1 MMGPTVKA
9 SRMAIE
15 RGSDSYPPGIL
26 DLANAPKRLYMLGNP
41 EALQGP
47 AIAIVGTRRPTPYG
61 IALTELAAKLA
72 VEAGIT
78 VVSGGAIGCDQA
90 AGMKALACGGVHV
103 VVLGCG
109 ADVIYPS
116 SSRELID
123 KTLDAGGAVVSIAPW
138 GTKPQRFLFPQRNRV
153 IAALSEAVFIG
164 EAGMPSGTFST
175 AEAAMELGRE
185 VLVAPG
191 SVFSPESRGANY
203 LISVGA
209 CCITDEE
216 SLEIALSR
224 IYGVLRHPH
233 GPLREVESADPRE
246 QRVLRA
252 LTASPMR
259 SEDIARLA
267 GLDARGCLEFLSD
280 LMISGRVEQL
290 IDGRYALTK
299 EVLHAMTAIGQND
312 GSSNQR

>member
-61 IALTELAAKLA
+61 IALTELAAELA

-116 SSRELID
+116 SSRDLID
-123 KTLDAGGAVVSIAPW
+123 KTLEAGGAVVSIAPW

-203 LISVGA
+203 LIGVGA

-224 IYGVLRHPH
+224 IFGVLRHPH

-252 LTASPMR
+252 LAASPMR

>member
-15 RGSDSYPPGIL
+15 RDSDGYPPGVL

-61 IALTELAAKLA
+61 IALTELAAELA

-123 KTLDAGGAVVSIAPW
+123 KTLEAGGAVVSIAPW

-203 LISVGA
+203 LIGVGA

-246 QRVLRA
+246 QRVLHA
-252 LTASPMR
+252 LAASPMR

>member
-9 SRMAIE
+9 SRMTIE
-15 RGSDSYPPGIL
+15 RGSDGYPPGVL

-61 IALTELAAKLA
+61 IALTELAAELA

-78 VVSGGAIGCDQA
+78 VISGGAIGCDQA

-116 SSRELID
+116 SSRDLID
-123 KTLDAGGAVVSIAPW
+123 KTLEAGGAVISIAPW

-203 LISVGA
+203 LIGVGA

-252 LTASPMR
+252 LAASPMR

>member
-15 RGSDSYPPGIL
+15 RGSDGYPPGVL

-61 IALTELAAKLA
+61 IALTELAAELA

-90 AGMKALACGGVHV
+90 AGMKALACGGAHV

-116 SSRELID
+116 SSRDLID
-123 KTLDAGGAVVSIAPW
+123 KTLEAGGAVVSIAPW

-203 LISVGA
+203 LIGVGA

-246 QRVLRA
+246 QRVLRGLA
-252 LTASPMR
+252 ASPMR

>member
-9 SRMAIE
+9 SRMTIE
-15 RGSDSYPPGIL
+15 RGSDGYPPGVL

-61 IALTELAAKLA
+61 IALTELAAELA

-90 AGMKALACGGVHV
+90 AGMKALACGGIHV

-123 KTLDAGGAVVSIAPW
+123 KTLEAGGAVVSIAPW

-233 GPLREVESADPRE
+233 GPLREVESATRANNASCVLWPQARCA
-246 QRVLRA
+246 QR
-252 LTASPMR
+252 
-259 SEDIARLA
+259 I
-267 GLDARGCLEFLSD
+267 
-280 LMISGRVEQL
+280 
-290 IDGRYALTK
+290 
-299 EVLHAMTAIGQND
+299 
-312 GSSNQR
+312 

>member
-1 MMGPTVKA
+1 
-9 SRMAIE
+9 
-15 RGSDSYPPGIL
+15 
-26 DLANAPKRLYMLGNP
+26 
-41 EALQGP
+41 
-47 AIAIVGTRRPTPYG
+47 
-61 IALTELAAKLA
+61 
-72 VEAGIT
+72 
-78 VVSGGAIGCDQA
+78 
-90 AGMKALACGGVHV
+90 
-103 VVLGCG
+103 
-109 ADVIYPS
+109 
-116 SSRELID
+116 
-123 KTLDAGGAVVSIAPW
+123 
-138 GTKPQRFLFPQRNRV
+138 
-153 IAALSEAVFIG
+153 
-164 EAGMPSGTFST
+164 
-175 AEAAMELGRE
+175 MELGRE

-216 SLEIALSR
+216 SLEVALSR
-224 IYGVLRHPH
+224 IFGVLRHPH
-233 GPLREVESADPRE
+233 EPLREVESADPRE

-252 LTASPMR
+252 LAASPMR

-299 EVLHAMTAIGQND
+299 EVLHATTAIGQND

>member
-15 RGSDSYPPGIL
+15 RGSDRYPPGIL

-116 SSRELID
+116 SSRKLID

-164 EAGMPSGTFST
+164 EAGIPSGTFST

-224 IYGVLRHPH
+224 IFGVLRHPH

-246 QRVLRA
+246 QRVLRGLA
-252 LTASPMR
+252 ASPMR

>member
-15 RGSDSYPPGIL
+15 RGSDSYPPGVL
-26 DLANAPKRLYMLGNP
+26 DQADAPRRLYMLENP

-61 IALTELAAKLA
+61 IALTELAAELA

-116 SSRELID
+116 SSRDLID
-123 KTLDAGGAVVSIAPW
+123 KTLEAGGAVVSIAPW

-203 LISVGA
+203 LIGVGA

-224 IYGVLRHPH
+224 IFGVLRHPH

-252 LTASPMR
+252 LAASPMR

>member
-224 IYGVLRHPH
+224 IFGVLRHPH

-246 QRVLRA
+246 QRVLRGLA
-252 LTASPMR
+252 ASPMR

>member
-1 MMGPTVKA
+1 MLGPTVNA
-9 SRMAIE
+9 SRMTIVG
-15 RGSDSYPPGIL
+15 GSVGYPPGFL

-61 IALTELAAKLA
+61 IALTELAAELA

-90 AGMKALACGGVHV
+90 AGKKALACGGVHV

-123 KTLDAGGAVVSIAPW
+123 KTLEAGGAVVSIAPW

-246 QRVLRA
+246 QRVLRGLA
-252 LTASPMR
+252 ASPMR

>member
-1 MMGPTVKA
+1 MIGPTVKA

-15 RGSDSYPPGIL
+15 RGSDGYPPGVL

-116 SSRELID
+116 SSRDLID
-123 KTLDAGGAVVSIAPW
+123 KTLEAGGAVVSIAPW

-203 LISVGA
+203 LIGVGA

-233 GPLREVESADPRE
+233 EPLREVESADPRE
-246 QRVLRA
+246 QCVLRGLA
-252 LTASPMR
+252 ASPMR

>member
-15 RGSDSYPPGIL
+15 RGSDDYPPGVL

-61 IALTELAAKLA
+61 IALTELAAELA

-116 SSRELID
+116 SSRDLID
-123 KTLDAGGAVVSIAPW
+123 KTLEAGGAVVSIAPW

-203 LISVGA
+203 LIGVGA

-233 GPLREVESADPRE
+233 GPLREVESADPCE

-252 LTASPMR
+252 LAASAMR

>member
-15 RGSDSYPPGIL
+15 RGSDSYPPGVL

-61 IALTELAAKLA
+61 IALTELAAELA

-116 SSRELID
+116 SSRDLID
-123 KTLDAGGAVVSIAPW
+123 KTLEAGGAVVSIAPW

-203 LISVGA
+203 LIGVGA

-224 IYGVLRHPH
+224 IFGVLRHPH

-252 LTASPMR
+252 LAASPMR

>member
-1 MMGPTVKA
+1 
-9 SRMAIE
+9 
-15 RGSDSYPPGIL
+15 
-26 DLANAPKRLYMLGNP
+26 
-41 EALQGP
+41 
-47 AIAIVGTRRPTPYG
+47 
-61 IALTELAAKLA
+61 
-72 VEAGIT
+72 
-78 VVSGGAIGCDQA
+78 
-90 AGMKALACGGVHV
+90 
-103 VVLGCG
+103 
-109 ADVIYPS
+109 
-116 SSRELID
+116 
-123 KTLDAGGAVVSIAPW
+123 
-138 GTKPQRFLFPQRNRV
+138 
-153 IAALSEAVFIG
+153 
-164 EAGMPSGTFST
+164 MPSGTFST

-203 LISVGA
+203 LIGVGA

-252 LTASPMR
+252 LAASPMR

>member
-15 RGSDSYPPGIL
+15 RDSDGYPPGVL

-61 IALTELAAKLA
+61 IALTELAAELA

-116 SSRELID
+116 SSRDLID
-123 KTLDAGGAVVSIAPW
+123 KTLEAGGAVVSIAPW

-203 LISVGA
+203 LIGVGA

-252 LTASPMR
+252 LAASPMR

>member
-15 RGSDSYPPGIL
+15 RGSDSYPPGVL

-61 IALTELAAKLA
+61 IALTELAAELA

-116 SSRELID
+116 SSRDLID
-123 KTLDAGGAVVSIAPW
+123 KTLEAGGAVVSIAPW

-203 LISVGA
+203 LIGVGA

-252 LTASPMR
+252 LAASPMR
-259 SEDIARLA
+259 SENIARLA

>member
-15 RGSDSYPPGIL
+15 RGSDSYPPGVL

-203 LISVGA
+203 LIGVGA

-224 IYGVLRHPH
+224 IFGVLRHPH

-246 QRVLRA
+246 QRVLRGLA
-252 LTASPMR
+252 ASPMR

>member
-1 MMGPTVKA
+1 M
-9 SRMAIE
+9 
-15 RGSDSYPPGIL
+15 
-26 DLANAPKRLYMLGNP
+26 
-41 EALQGP
+41 
-47 AIAIVGTRRPTPYG
+47 
-61 IALTELAAKLA
+61 
-72 VEAGIT
+72 
-78 VVSGGAIGCDQA
+78 
-90 AGMKALACGGVHV
+90 
-103 VVLGCG
+103 
-109 ADVIYPS
+109 
-116 SSRELID
+116 
-123 KTLDAGGAVVSIAPW
+123 VSIAPW

-224 IYGVLRHPH
+224 IFGVLRHPH
-233 GPLREVESADPRE
+233 EPLREVESADPRE

-252 LTASPMR
+252 LAASPMR

>member
-9 SRMAIE
+9 SRITIE
-15 RGSDSYPPGIL
+15 RGSGGYPPGVL
-26 DLANAPKRLYMLGNP
+26 DLANPPKRLYMLGNP

-61 IALTELAAKLA
+61 IALTELAAELA

-116 SSRELID
+116 SSRDLID
-123 KTLDAGGAVVSIAPW
+123 KTLEAGGAVVSIAPW

-175 AEAAMELGRE
+175 AEAAIELGRE

-203 LISVGA
+203 LIGVGA

-233 GPLREVESADPRE
+233 GPLREVESADQRE

-252 LTASPMR
+252 LAASPMR

-299 EVLHAMTAIGQND
+299 EVLHAMTAIVQND

>member
-15 RGSDSYPPGIL
+15 PGSDSYPPGIL

>member
-9 SRMAIE
+9 SRMTIE
-15 RGSDSYPPGIL
+15 RGSDGYPPGVL

-61 IALTELAAKLA
+61 IALTELAAELA
-72 VEAGIT
+72 VESGIT

-90 AGMKALACGGVHV
+90 AGMKALACGGVHA

-123 KTLDAGGAVVSIAPW
+123 KTLEAGGAVVSIAPW

-224 IYGVLRHPH
+224 IFGVLRHPH

-246 QRVLRA
+246 QRVLRGLA
-252 LTASPMR
+252 ASPMR

>member
-203 LISVGA
+203 LIGVGA

-224 IYGVLRHPH
+224 IFGVLRHPH

-246 QRVLRA
+246 QRVLRGLA
-252 LTASPMR
+252 ASPMR

-312 GSSNQR
+312 VSSNQR

>member
-15 RGSDSYPPGIL
+15 RDSDGYPPGVL

-123 KTLDAGGAVVSIAPW
+123 KTLEAGGAVVSIAPW

-203 LISVGA
+203 LIGVGA

-252 LTASPMR
+252 LAASPMR

>member
-1 MMGPTVKA
+1 MGPTVKA

-61 IALTELAAKLA
+61 IALTELAAELA

-116 SSRELID
+116 SSRDLID
-123 KTLDAGGAVVSIAPW
+123 KTLEAGGAVVSIAPW

-203 LISVGA
+203 LIGVGA

-224 IYGVLRHPH
+224 IFGVLRHPH

-252 LTASPMR
+252 LAASPMR

>member
-15 RGSDSYPPGIL
+15 RGSDSYPPGVL

-61 IALTELAAKLA
+61 IALTELAAELA

-116 SSRELID
+116 SSRDLID
-123 KTLDAGGAVVSIAPW
+123 KTLEAGGAVVSIAPW

-203 LISVGA
+203 LIGVGA

-252 LTASPMR
+252 LAASPMR

>member
-224 IYGVLRHPH
+224 IFGVLRHPH

-246 QRVLRA
+246 QRVLRGLA
-252 LTASPMR
+252 ASPMR

-267 GLDARGCLEFLSD
+267 GLEARGCLEFLSD